1 MLLTSL
7 LSLATIASPQNHGDF
22 AVHGIQRALAT
33 APTAT
38 TRAYDEGS
46 PTGIMTARSAFPSSA
61 FPSSAFPSSAFPSSA
76 FPSSAF
82 PSSAPP
88 SSAPPAWNAF
98 SQTARSEYDRHEAIR
113 ASKRRSGFYVGMDL
127 GVTLIRGNSTRFFD
141 ADRRLK
147 FKDSAFIGGALGYRF
162 SKNWRLEAN
171 ASFRKADIDTIDN
184 VPTSGDASVRS
195 YMANMYF
202 DLDIDGPIKPYI
214 GFGTGIGSYDIST
227 PSVNEDDDSG
237 GAWNLM
243 IGASWRMTDNSDLN
257 ICYRRL
263 EVSSLFEVD
272 IELQDVFVGLR
283 YSF

>member
-1 MLLTSL
+1 MLLTSLLSL

-22 AVHGIQRALAT
+22 AVHGIQRAQAT
-33 APTAT
+33 PPTAT
-38 TRAYDEGS
+38 TRVYDEGS
-46 PTGIMTARSAFPSSA
+46 PSRLLTAPGAIPGRVIPSRVI
-61 FPSSAFPSSAFPSSA
+61 PSGAIPSG
-76 FPSSAF
+76 
-82 PSSAPP
+82 APL
-88 SSAPPAWNAF
+88 SRNTF
-98 SQTARSEYDRHEAIR
+98 SQTARSEYDLHEAIR

-263 EVSSLFEVD
+263 EVSSLFEDD

>member
-1 MLLTSL
+1 M
-7 LSLATIASPQNHGDF
+7 
-22 AVHGIQRALAT
+22 RAHWL
-33 APTAT
+33 P
-38 TRAYDEGS
+38 R
-46 PTGIMTARSAFPSSA
+46 
-61 FPSSAFPSSAFPSSA
+61 
-76 FPSSAF
+76 
-82 PSSAPP
+82 PP
-88 SSAPPAWNAF
+88 SGAPLSRNTF
-98 SQTARSEYDRHEAIR
+98 SQTARSEYDLHEAIR

-263 EVSSLFEVD
+263 EVSSLFEDD